1 MAVLPLL
8 AAEEGGALELLPD
21 PAELL
26 YGSLM
31 FAVLFI
37 LLTVLVFPKARK
49 GMAERSAKI
58 QGQISEADRV
68 RSEADQT
75 LEQYRKQVAD
85 ARGEASRIVEEARRS
100 GEALKAE
107 ILQKAEAEAAQILE
121 RARGEVAGERERAV
135 AELRQSV
142 GTISLDIAAK
152 VIGKELQS
160 GDAHKQL
167 VDQAIAQLSSS
178 SGNN

>member
-8 AAEEGGALELLPD
+8 AAEGGDALQLLPEPD
-21 PAELL
+21 EFL

-31 FAVLFI
+31 FLVLFL
-37 LLTVLVFPKARK
+37 LLTFFVFPKVRK

-58 QGQISEADRV
+58 QGQIEEAERTRREAD
-68 RSEADQT
+68 ET
-75 LEQYRKQVAD
+75 LEQYRRQVTD
-85 ARGEASRIVEEARRS
+85 ARGEGSKIIEEARRS
-100 GEALKAE
+100 AEAQRAE

-121 RARGEVAGERERAV
+121 RARAEVAGERERAV

-142 GTISLDIAAK
+142 GTISLDIASK
-152 VIGKELQS
+152 VIGQQLQS

-167 VDQAIAQLSSS
+167 VDQAIAQLGASR
-178 SGNN
+178 NN